1 MFFIYN
7 ALGLIFILF
16 SPLIF
21 FVRIFLG
28 KEDPKRF
35 LEKFCIYSNKL
46 KIKKT
51 VWFHGASV
59 GEVLSV
65 LPIIKSL
72 EKNKKI
78 KKILLTSSTTS
89 SALIFKKYNFKK
101 TIHLYFPIDTNYFT
115 YKFIKYWNP
124 QVAIFIDSE
133 IWPNMIKNLYLQKI
147 PIVLLNGRITEK
159 SFSRWKKFQNFSKKI
174 FGKISIALPQNAET
188 SNYLKILG
196 VKKIKIA
203 GNIKYFGQKNNISK
217 KNIGNFFKKRLIFC
231 AASTHYNEELLIG
244 KIHKKIKL
252 KYKNFL
258 TIMVPRH
265 INRSISIVNDLENIG
280 LKIVTRSSNK
290 KITKDTDIYLVDTYG
305 EALNFYKLSKIT
317 FVGGSLISHGGQNPL
332 EPART
337 GNFILHGPN
346 TQNFHEVYNML
357 SRLKIST
364 KVNNANQIE
373 KIVIKNIK
381 FKQPLNVI
389 QKLNLKGNTILKKN
403 LNEINKYIK

>member
-1 MFFIYN
+1 MFFIYD

-21 FVRIFLG
+21 LVRIFLG

-46 KIKKT
+46 KLKKT

-231 AASTHYNEELLIG
+231 AASTHYNEEILIG

>member
-1 MFFIYN
+1 MFFIYD

-21 FVRIFLG
+21 LVRIFLG

-46 KIKKT
+46 KLKKT

-59 GEVLSV
+59 GEVVSV

-101 TIHLYFPIDTNYFT
+101 TIHIYFPIDTNYFT

-133 IWPNMIKNLYLQKI
+133 IWPNMIKNLYFHKI

-159 SFSRWKKFQNFSKKI
+159 SFNRWRKFQNFSRKI
-174 FGKISIALPQNAET
+174 FSKISIALPQNAET
-188 SNYLKILG
+188 SIYLKILG
-196 VKKIKIA
+196 VKKIKIV
-203 GNIKYFGQKNNISK
+203 GNIKFFGQKNNISK
-217 KNIGNFFKKRLIFC
+217 KTIGNFFKKRLIFC

-258 TIMVPRH
+258 TIIVPRH
-265 INRSISIVNDLENIG
+265 TNRSISIVNDLKNIG

-290 KITKDTDIYLVDTYG
+290 KINKDTDIYLVDTYG

-346 TQNFHEVYNML
+346 TQNFDEVYNML
-357 SRLKIST
+357 SKLNIST
-364 KVNNANQIE
+364 KVNNANEME

-389 QKLNLKGNTILKKN
+389 QKLNLKGNIILKRN

>member
-231 AASTHYNEELLIG
+231 AASTHYNEEILIG

-258 TIMVPRH
+258 TIIVPRH

-290 KITKDTDIYLVDTYG
+290 KITQDTDIYLVDTYG